1 MQSILDAINE
11 WIKEI
16 LIGAINGNLSTMFGD
31 VNEKVG
37 TIANEV
43 GQTPQGWNANIFS
56 MIQTLS
62 ENVIVPIAGLV
73 ITYVL
78 CYELISMVTEKNNM
92 HDIETFMFFKWIFKA
107 FVAVFIVTNTFNITM
122 AVFDM
127 AQHIVSG
134 AAGVIGGDTNIDV
147 AEALAAMQEGLED
160 MEIPELL
167 LLVLETSLVSLCM
180 KIMSVLITVILY
192 GRMIEIYLYCSV
204 SPIPFATMTN
214 REWGQIGNNYLKG
227 LFALGFQG
235 FLITDDDII
244 ICDPEAE
251 YFSLVQRLNGQ
262 VIRLSPTVRGIDGKP
277 QYVNPMDINLNYSED
292 DNPLALKSDFIL
304 SLCELVIGGKEG
316 LQPVDKTVIDRA
328 VRNVYRPFL
337 ADPDPAKMPILG
349 DLYDELLRQP
359 EPEAARIAAALELY
373 VSGSLNVFNHRTNVE
388 LSNRLVCFDIK
399 QLGKQLKK
407 LGMLIVQDQTWN
419 RVTINRAEK
428 KATRYYMDEF
438 HLLLKEEQTAAYS
451 VEIWK
456 RFRKWGGI
464 PTAITQNVK
473 DLLASREVE
482 NIFENSDFVLMLN
495 QAQGDRTILAKQLN
509 ISPQQMKYVTHT
521 EAGEGLIFYGNV
533 VLPFVDRFPKD
544 TELYRVMT
552 TKPEEVSESGK

>member
-43 GQTPQGWNANIFS
+43 GQTPQGWNANIFN

-167 LLVLETSLVSLCM
+167 LLVMETSLVSLCM

-192 GRMIEIYLYCSV
+192 GRMIEIYLYTSV
-204 SPIPFATMTN
+204 APIPFSTMSN
-214 REWGQIGNNYLKG
+214 REWGQIGNNYFRG

-235 FLITDDDII
+235 FFMMVCVGIYAVLIATIEISDNMHSALFGVAAYTVIL
-244 ICDPEAE
+244 C
-251 YFSLVQRLNGQ
+251 FSLMKTAN
-262 VIRLSPTVRGIDGKP
+262 LS
-277 QYVNPMDINLNYSED
+277 
-292 DNPLALKSDFIL
+292 KSI
-304 SLCELVIGGKEG
+304 
-316 LQPVDKTVIDRA
+316 
-328 VRNVYRPFL
+328 
-337 ADPDPAKMPILG
+337 
-349 DLYDELLRQP
+349 
-359 EPEAARIAAALELY
+359 
-373 VSGSLNVFNHRTNVE
+373 FNAH
-388 LSNRLVCFDIK
+388 
-399 QLGKQLKK
+399 
-407 LGMLIVQDQTWN
+407 
-419 RVTINRAEK
+419 
-428 KATRYYMDEF
+428 
-438 HLLLKEEQTAAYS
+438 
-451 VEIWK
+451 
-456 RFRKWGGI
+456 
-464 PTAITQNVK
+464 
-473 DLLASREVE
+473 
-482 NIFENSDFVLMLN
+482 
-495 QAQGDRTILAKQLN
+495 
-509 ISPQQMKYVTHT
+509 
-521 EAGEGLIFYGNV
+521 
-533 VLPFVDRFPKD
+533 
-544 TELYRVMT
+544 
-552 TKPEEVSESGK
+552 